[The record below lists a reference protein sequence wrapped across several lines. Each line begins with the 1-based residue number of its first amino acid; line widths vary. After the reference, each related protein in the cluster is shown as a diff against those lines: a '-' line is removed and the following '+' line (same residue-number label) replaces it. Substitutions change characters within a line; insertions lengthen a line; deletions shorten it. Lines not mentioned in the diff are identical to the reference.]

1 MSNPKSI
8 SRLGAWSPSGIRR
21 FLFGIREGVRIAFES
36 LSANPFRS
44 GLTILGIAIG
54 VCVVVLMAALITGI
68 RGSVQEGIEASG
80 PRNFYVTRFDPS
92 QIQLM
97 GGSDPSWLR
106 RPSVTANE
114 ARRVATLPGVEEAV
128 VRFGLSDPASE
139 GGVTLRWLGR
149 EISGVEG
156 TGEGLGWPRY
166 RNATFLEGRNFTE
179 TELDRG
185 ELVVV
190 LSESVAADLFEGAD
204 PIGQRV
210 QFRAGTVGF
219 LPMTVVGV
227 FAFAESLFS
236 EGSSYAAIMPHITG
250 ARRFKAS
257 SQGFDMIVVPA
268 ESAPLDA
275 AEDQVIGALRSL
287 RGLSPGE
294 DNNFSILRST
304 QILEIFDRFT
314 AVFFI
319 VMLALSSVGL
329 LVGGVGVVGIM
340 MISVTERT
348 REIGIRKAL
357 GATRGEILW
366 QFLVE
371 AAVLTLFGGAA
382 GLLIGGGLAYLAARF
397 TPIPASIPLWA
408 VGASLGVAIVTG
420 MLFGLIPALR
430 AARME
435 PVAALRYE

>member
-1 MSNPKSI
+1 MNNE
-8 SRLGAWSPSGIRR
+8 SRRFTASGVRR
-21 FLFGIREGVRIAFES
+21 FLFGLREGIRIALES
-36 LSANPFRS
+36 LGANPFRS
-44 GLTILGIAIG
+44 GLTVLGIAIG

-68 RGSVQEGIEASG
+68 RGSVQEGIESSG

-92 QIQLM
+92 QIQLTNS
-97 GGSDPSWLR
+97 GSDPSWMR
-106 RPSVTANE
+106 RPPVTSDE
-114 ARRVATLPGVEEAV
+114 ARRIATLPDIEEAV
-128 VRFGLSDPASE
+128 VRFGLSDPAGE
-139 GGVTLRWLGR
+139 GGVTLRWRGR
-149 EISGVEG
+149 EILGVSGS
-156 TGEGLGWPRY
+156 GEGLGWPRY
-166 RNATFLEGRNFTE
+166 RGAEFLDGRNFTDS
-179 TELDRG
+179 ELSRG

-190 LSESVAADLFEGAD
+190 LSESVVEDLFEGAN
-204 PIGQRV
+204 PIGERI
-210 QFRAGTVGF
+210 QFRAGSVGF

-227 FAFAESLFS
+227 FAFRESLFG
-236 EGSSYAAIMPHITG
+236 EGSTHAAILPHTTG
-250 ARRFKAS
+250 ERRFKVDPS
-257 SQGFDMIVVPA
+257 GFEMIVVPA
-268 ESAPLDA
+268 EAPPLEV

-287 RGLSPGE
+287 RGIGPGE
-294 DNNFSILRST
+294 ENSFSILRST

-371 AAVLTLFGGAA
+371 AAVLTLFGGAT
-382 GLLIGGGLAYLAARF
+382 GLLLGGGLAMLAARL

-408 VGASLGVAIVTG
+408 VAVSLAVATVTG

-430 AARME
+430 AARLE